1 MRVCVCVF
9 SVYLRINYLP
19 FGRTNTKLR
28 CSQTW
33 DGPRPL
39 ATRGPRD
46 CDKSKSFKII
56 VYVLQLK
63 YKPRLPNQSVYESS
77 RVVGNFEDLDGLVG
91 RAGGKSSSVVVQLG
105 IMLQRTTAPPP
116 PPVTWLRLRPH
127 SLVTTH
133 DHVLVLGVYGI
144 LQLHLP
150 RHGELQ
156 IELKAFHPMVR
167 KAKYSRHSA

>member
-19 FGRTNTKLR
+19 FGRTNTKPR

-116 PPVTWLRLRPH
+116 AGN
-127 SLVTTH
+127 LVTAASP
-133 DHVLVLGVYGI
+133 LARNNSRSC
-144 LQLHLP
+144 P
-150 RHGELQ
+150 RAGCLW
-156 IELKAFHPMVR
+156 
-167 KAKYSRHSA
+167 YSAASLAPTW